1 MATEAKEEPAAR
13 YRMLSAAVALTVAG
27 LIVFYLPSIV
37 QRPFD
42 WKTEGHLI
50 GLALAVLGAVT
61 ILVSANDI
69 TNRASFLWWAGAVPA
84 AGVAVGFLAIL
95 RNVSLSRWLAVILL
109 IASMVLI
116 VVAIYALVF
125 GFAKIRNAAYWRSRV
140 KVSSGSNKTSGQD
153 QHDPPDRK
161 KLSAYDW
168 ATLIAA
174 TVAAVAT
181 VVAAVATFI
190 PRSSG

>member
-1 MATEAKEEPAAR
+1 MATEAREEPSAR
-13 YRMLSAAVALTVAG
+13 LRMLSVAVALTVAG

-69 TNRASFLWWAGAVPA
+69 TNRESFLWWAGAALA
-84 AGVAVGFLAIL
+84 AAVAVGFLAII

-109 IASMVLI
+109 IASVVLI

-125 GFAKIRNAAYWRSRV
+125 GFAKIRDTAYWRSRWP
-140 KVSSGSNKTSGQD
+140 GSNKTSGQD
-153 QHDPPDRK
+153 QHK
-161 KLSAYDW
+161 EKLSAYDW

-181 VVAAVATFI
+181 VVATVASFI